1 MDNAVLQNMR
11 QRRSCRAYQDRQIS
25 LEEMETV
32 IEAGAWAPSGMGRQP
47 VLFVAVQDKA
57 TRDTLSRLNAHFL
70 GKPDMDPFYGA
81 PTVVVVLVKADIPTA
96 VAI

>member
-32 IEAGAWAPSGMGRQP
+32 IEAGAWAPSGMGR
-47 VLFVAVQDKA
+47 
-57 TRDTLSRLNAHFL
+57 
-70 GKPDMDPFYGA
+70 
-81 PTVVVVLVKADIPTA
+81 
-96 VAI
+96 

>member
-32 IEAGAWAPSGMGRQP
+32 IEAGA
-47 VLFVAVQDKA
+47 
-57 TRDTLSRLNAHFL
+57 LSLIHICRSRSA
-70 GKPDMDPFYGA
+70 
-81 PTVVVVLVKADIPTA
+81 
-96 VAI
+96 